1 LTLPRFFARLRKR
14 MSSPSVAS
22 RARPAPARSARWWGI
37 GLAKAS
43 VALAIVYAPLGWFSG
58 HYRIVYDSIK
68 GANCLPYSV
77 FLVDL
82 RDHATDRGA
91 YIAFVT
97 RQMEPFY
104 ANGTLA
110 VKQIAA
116 VPGDRVQVGAEGVAI
131 NGRLQGALLHL
142 RKGER
147 LWRMGR
153 RIVDVERDEL
163 VPQGH
168 LWMMGT
174 NPRSY
179 DSRYWGYIENEQ
191 IVGRAIPLW

>member
-1 LTLPRFFARLRKR
+1 MSNPSEAAGGHARKLP
-14 MSSPSVAS
+14 
-22 RARPAPARSARWWGI
+22 RSARGWVM
-37 GLAKAS
+37 GLVNAAA
-43 VALAIVYAPLGWFSG
+43 ALAIVYVPLDWFAE

-82 RDHATDRGA
+82 RDRATDRGE
-91 YIAFVT
+91 YVAFVSK
-97 RQMEPFY
+97 QMEPFY
-104 ANGTLA
+104 ANGTIA
-110 VKQIAA
+110 VKLVAG
-116 VPGDRVQVGAEGVAI
+116 VPGDRVTVNETGVSI
-131 NGRLQGALLHL
+131 NGRHLGTLLHL
-142 RKGER
+142 KDGER

-153 RIVDVERDEL
+153 RVADVERDERI
-163 VPQGH
+163 PDGH

-191 IVGRAIPLW
+191 VIGRAIPLW

>member
-1 LTLPRFFARLRKR
+1 MRRPFFGRLRR
-14 MSSPSVAS
+14 SMSSPEATTATS
-22 RARPAPARSARWWGI
+22 RAQARSARWWAI

-43 VALAIVYAPLGWFSG
+43 VALAIVYLPLAWFAD
-58 HYRIVYDSIK
+58 HYRIVYDSVK

-82 RDHATDRGA
+82 RDRATDRGQ

-104 ANGTLA
+104 ADGTIA

-116 VPGDRVQVGAEGVAI
+116 VPGDRVQVSTQGVAI
-131 NGRLQGALLHL
+131 NGHVQGALLHL
-142 RKGER
+142 KEGER

-153 RIVDVERDEL
+153 RISDVERDEL

-191 IVGRAIPLW
+191 IIGRAIPLW

>member
-1 LTLPRFFARLRKR
+1 MLRPFFGRLRKR
-14 MSSPSVAS
+14 MSNPESAT
-22 RARPAPARSARWWGI
+22 ATRPATPRSGRWWAIGI
-37 GLAKAS
+37 AKAS

-82 RDHATDRGA
+82 RDRATDRGE

-104 ANGTLA
+104 ANGTIA

-116 VPGDRVQVGAEGVAI
+116 VPGDRVQVGKQGVAV

-142 RKGER
+142 KEGER

-153 RIVDVERDEL
+153 RISDVERDER

-191 IVGRAIPLW
+191 IIGRAIPLW

>member
-1 LTLPRFFARLRKR
+1 
-14 MSSPSVAS
+14 M
-22 RARPAPARSARWWGI
+22 
-37 GLAKAS
+37 
-43 VALAIVYAPLGWFSG
+43 AIVSAPLGWFSG

-68 GANCLPYSV
+68 GENCLPYSV

-82 RDHATDRGA
+82 RDRVTDRGE

-104 ANGTLA
+104 ANGTVA
-110 VKQIAA
+110 VKLIAG
-116 VPGDRVQVGAEGVAI
+116 VPGDRVQVGTEGVAI
-131 NGRLQGALLHL
+131 NGHRWGALLHL
-142 RKGER
+142 KDGEK

-153 RIVDVERDEL
+153 RLSDVERDE
-163 VPQGH
+163 VIPEGH

-179 DSRYWGYIENEQ
+179 DSRYWGYIDNEQ
-191 IVGRAIPLW
+191 IIGRAIPLW

>member
-1 LTLPRFFARLRKR
+1 MSNPESGADTHRAQPRT
-14 MSSPSVAS
+14 
-22 RARPAPARSARWWGI
+22 ARWWAI
-37 GLAKAS
+37 GLVKAS
-43 VALAIVYAPLGWFSG
+43 VAIAIVYAPLGWFSG

-82 RDHATDRGA
+82 SDHATDRGE
-91 YIAFVT
+91 YIAFVS

-104 ANGTLA
+104 ANGTIA

-116 VPGDRVQVGAEGVAI
+116 VPGDRVQVGAQGVAI
-131 NGRLQGALLHL
+131 NGRVQGALLHL
-142 RKGER
+142 KEGER

-153 RIVDVERDEL
+153 RISDVERDEL

-191 IVGRAIPLW
+191 IIGRAIPLW